1 MPANTTAT
9 TNKNPGANPTAA
21 SSTGANG
28 SNPGAAGAAANNENR
43 GLPYYEKLRRELRD
57 TLQKKRLMDKS
68 MVLTPSP
75 LHSPLK
81 NTNANLRDRAQ
92 AQLEEQIYRFEQ
104 SYLEDT
110 SAGNIIK
117 GFDNYIKGSSSSSG
131 LGGGGAGSLSISGST
146 GTAITGGGR
155 RKAAFSEVD
164 RVFSRSSASFM
175 RVYHIH
181 SYTSLWVVADLF

>member
-1 MPANTTAT
+1 M
-9 TNKNPGANPTAA
+9 
-21 SSTGANG
+21 
-28 SNPGAAGAAANNENR
+28 
-43 GLPYYEKLRRELRD
+43 
-57 TLQKKRLMDKS
+57 Q
-68 MVLTPSP
+68 
-75 LHSPLK
+75 
-81 NTNANLRDRAQ
+81 Q

-131 LGGGGAGSLSISGST
+131 LGGGGAGSLSLSGST
-146 GTAITGGGR
+146 GTAITGGR

-175 RVYHIH
+175 RVNHYP
-181 SYTSLWVVADLF
+181 TVV